1 MEQEFDIAE
10 LGLSLAGGKISSN
23 LLHKI
28 FRGIRNTWVFNH
40 HNYAELGQMIICK
53 YIFCWIF
60 NKDYFAAEED
70 EANVQLY
77 EKPVPENDFV
87 RHCVQRR
94 KYPVLLKVRWS
105 NWKSANL
112 TFFHFCSLWFLA
124 NIPHNLRNATAALL
138 THFLNIF
145 SFY

>member
-1 MEQEFDIAE
+1 MEQRFDIAE
-10 LGLSLAGGKISSN
+10 LGLSLAGKKYLQIYYIRYLGGLRIPEFLIIIIMQNWGKWLFAN
-23 LLHKI
+23 
-28 FRGIRNTWVFNH
+28 
-40 HNYAELGQMIICK
+40 
-53 YIFCWIF
+53 IFCWIF
-60 NKDYFAAEED
+60 KKDHFAAEED